1 MNEHYREKY
10 QEYTDE
16 ELKDAISQLGAEISM
31 GRSDLSDE
39 LSAAQ
44 QIAKSRGLNY

>member
-1 MNEHYREKY
+1 MNEHFREKY

-16 ELKDAISQLGAEISM
+16 ELKDAISQLQSEVAM
-31 GRSDLSDE
+31 GRDDLADE

-44 QIAKSRGLNY
+44 QIAQSRGLIY